1 MGACKKRCTNNYFTG
16 LFHDLPE
23 VLTRDIIDPVKRSV
37 KELSSLIKEYEK
49 EEMKEKVY
57 GLIPE
62 KWHSEIKMFTEN
74 EFESVVTINGKTERK
89 TSDEISQNFNED
101 KYNPKDGEIV
111 EAADD
116 LAAFIEI
123 YLELRSGTT
132 SQALEEAKNLL
143 REEYKGK
150 TISGIKFGDIYA
162 DFD

>member
-1 MGACKKRCTNNYFTG
+1 

-111 EAADD
+111 EAADN